1 MTQRR
6 LARESAVEV
15 LYRLDLVAD
24 EPEAV
29 IQEICV
35 RKNPSEEAE
44 SYLRRLVR
52 TVENHRNEIDR
63 VLKKHLKRWRLERL
77 TFIDRAI
84 LRMGCAEI
92 LFFDDVPPKVAINEA
107 VDIAKK
113 FGDDNAGK
121 FVNGVLDGVFK
132 DCFNRQMGGDD
143 GSRGVE

>member
-15 LYRLDLVAD
+15 LYRLDLVKD

-35 RKNPSEEAE
+35 RKNPSEDAE
-44 SYLRRLVR
+44 SYLRRIVQ
-52 TVENHRNEIDR
+52 TVERHQKEIDR
-63 VLKKHLKRWRLERL
+63 VLKRNLRRWRLERL

-84 LRMGCAEI
+84 LRMGCAEL
-92 LFFDDVPPKVAINEA
+92 LFFSDVPPKVVINEA

-132 DCFNRQMGGDD
+132 SRDNFWGG
-143 GSRGVE
+143 RGDAWSY

>member
-44 SYLRRLVR
+44 SYLRRLVQ
-52 TVENHRNEIDR
+52 TVENHRDEIDR

>member
-15 LYRLDLVAD
+15 LYRLDLVED
-24 EPEAV
+24 ESEAV

-44 SYLRRLVR
+44 SYLRRIVQ
-52 TVENHRNEIDR
+52 TVEQHRDEIDR
-63 VLKKHLKRWRLERL
+63 VLKRNLKRWRLERV

-84 LRMGCAEI
+84 LRMGCAEL
-92 LFFDDVPPKVAINEA
+92 LFFADVPPKVVINEA
-107 VDIAKK
+107 VEIAKK

-132 DCFNRQMGGDD
+132 SRDISEGRGDY
-143 GSRGVE
+143 RGVE

>member
-15 LYRLDLVAD
+15 LYRLDLVED

-29 IQEICV
+29 IQEICA

-44 SYLRRLVR
+44 SYLRRIVR
-52 TVENHRNEIDR
+52 TVEKHRDEIDR
-63 VLKKHLKRWRLERL
+63 VLKRNLKRWRLERV

-84 LRMGCAEI
+84 LRMGCAEL
-92 LFFDDVPPKVAINEA
+92 LFFADVPPKVVINEA
-107 VDIAKK
+107 VEIAKK

-132 DCFNRQMGGDD
+132 TRDVSEGRGDY
-143 GSRGVE
+143 RCVE

>member
-6 LARESAVEV
+6 LARESAFEV
-15 LYRLDLVAD
+15 LYRLDLVED

-44 SYLRRLVR
+44 SYLRRIVQ
-52 TVENHRNEIDR
+52 TVEKHRDEIDR
-63 VLKKHLKRWRLERL
+63 VLKRNLKRWRLERV

-84 LRMGCAEI
+84 LRMGCAEL
-92 LFFDDVPPKVAINEA
+92 LFFADVPPKVVINEA
-107 VDIAKK
+107 VEIAKK

-132 DCFNRQMGGDD
+132 NQDISEERGDY
-143 GSRGVE
+143 RGVE

>member
-15 LYRLDLVAD
+15 LYRLDLVED

-44 SYLRRLVR
+44 SYLRRIVQ
-52 TVENHRNEIDR
+52 TVEKHRDEIDR
-63 VLKKHLKRWRLERL
+63 VLKRNLKRWRLERV

-84 LRMGCAEI
+84 LRMGCAEL
-92 LFFDDVPPKVAINEA
+92 LFFADVPPKVVINEA
-107 VDIAKK
+107 VEIAKK

-132 DCFNRQMGGDD
+132 NRDISEERGDY
-143 GSRGVE
+143 RGVE